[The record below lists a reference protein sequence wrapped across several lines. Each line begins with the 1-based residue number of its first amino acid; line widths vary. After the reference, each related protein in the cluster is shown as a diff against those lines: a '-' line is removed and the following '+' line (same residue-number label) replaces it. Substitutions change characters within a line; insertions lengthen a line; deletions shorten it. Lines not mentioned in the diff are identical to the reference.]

1 MKITSFRALAIF
13 AGAIGMALSFVTP
26 HSALLPVAL
35 GAATSSAPV
44 APQSAP
50 ISAATAAMPAPP
62 GSAVVLEIKGAI
74 GPATSRYVVRGIE
87 AAQKAGSR
95 LVILEVDTPGGLDT
109 SMRDIIR
116 AILASS
122 VPVATYV
129 APSGALA
136 ASAGTY
142 ILYASHIAAMAP
154 ATNLGA
160 ATPVSIGGGSEPE
173 PAPAPEPNPSPE
185 LNPAPSPDP
194 APNPTAR
201 NPTPAPNPIET
212 PNSTTAGNQSA
223 ARNPTPPSNSTA
235 ARNQSATQNQP
246 AAKNP
251 ASSPAQS
258 APAAAPKPPV
268 FPTPATAMERKVIND
283 AVAYIRGLAEL
294 RGRNA
299 DWAEAAVRGAA
310 SLPASAALQQN
321 VIDVIAQDI
330 PDLLSRINGR
340 EVKLANRTVKLVTT
354 NLTVER
360 AKPDWRTELLAVIT
374 EPMVAYGLMLIGI
387 YGLLLEGYNPGVMLP
402 GVTGVICLLVA
413 LFAFQ
418 ILSVNYA
425 GLALVALGVGMM
437 IAEFFFPTFGSLGL
451 GGLIAFVVGSLI
463 LFDTEVPGMNV
474 ALPMIAGVATVGGL
488 VIVGI
493 AYIAARSM
501 RRPVVTGV
509 QGMVGDR
516 AEVIQSFAGTGRV
529 RYRGELWKA
538 HSEVELRPGQMAR
551 IVKVDGLTLWV
562 EPL

>member
-1 MKITSFRALAIF
+1 MMKATSLRALA
-13 AGAIGMALSFVTP
+13 AVAVAIGMALSFWTP
-26 HSALLPVAL
+26 HPALLPVAL
-35 GAATSSAPV
+35 GAETPATS
-44 APQSAP
+44 
-50 ISAATAAMPAPP
+50 P

-74 GPATSRYVVRGIE
+74 GPATSRYVVHGIE
-87 AAQKAGSR
+87 AAQKAGSG

-116 AILASS
+116 AILASP

-129 APSGALA
+129 APSGARA

-160 ATPVSIGGGSEPE
+160 ATPVSIGGES
-173 PAPAPEPNPSPE
+173 PAEPSPV
-185 LNPAPSPDP
+185 PQPDASPE
-194 APNPTAR
+194 T
-201 NPTPAPNPIET
+201 NPTPVPGNKTSNPGQT
-212 PNSTTAGNQSA
+212 S
-223 ARNPTPPSNSTA
+223 PPKL
-235 ARNQSATQNQP
+235 P
-246 AAKNP
+246 A
-251 ASSPAQS
+251 
-258 APAAAPKPPV
+258 
-268 FPTPATAMERKVIND
+268 FPQPATAMERKVIND

-299 DWAEAAVRGAA
+299 DWAEQAVRGAA
-310 SLPASAALQQN
+310 SLPSSVALQQN

-330 PDLLSRINGR
+330 PDLLNKINGR
-340 EVKLANRTVKLVTT
+340 EVKIGNHPLKLATSHLV
-354 NLTVER
+354 VQR
-360 AKPDWRTELLAVIT
+360 VKPDWRTDLLAVIT
-374 EPMVAYGLMLIGI
+374 NPMVAYGLMIIGI
-387 YGLLLEGYNPGVMLP
+387 WGLLLEGYNPGVMLP
-402 GVTGVICLLVA
+402 GVTGTICLLIA

-425 GLALVALGVGMM
+425 GLALVVLGVGMM

-463 LFDTEVPGMNV
+463 LFDNDVPGMNI
-474 ALPMIAGVATVGGL
+474 ALPLIAAVATVGGL

-493 AYIAARSM
+493 AYVAARAL

-516 AEVIQSFAGTGRV
+516 AEVIQPFSGMGRV

-538 HSEVELRPGQMAR
+538 HSDVELQPGQMAR